1 MNIIVTGAS
10 RGIGYE
16 LVKWFAR
23 QGKHNILALSRNKS
37 KLQNLQLEAT
47 KDGSSR
53 VFVLPFDLVNE
64 SFQDDL
70 LPFIRAHLPRVD
82 VLVNNAGLLINKAIE
97 DSSDDDFDRQFDVN
111 IKGPF
116 KLVRGLHEMFSENAH
131 IVNITSMGGYQ
142 GSMKFPGLG
151 IYSASKAAVA
161 VFTEALA
168 EEWKDRKVFVN
179 ALALGAVQTE
189 MLSEAFPQMTVDTQP
204 ADMAAY
210 IGDFALNGHYFFNG
224 KILPVTNS
232 TP

>member
-210 IGDFALNGHYFFNG
+210 IGDFALNGHHFFNG

>member
-37 KLQNLQLEAT
+37 KLQKLQLEAT
-47 KDGSSR
+47 EEGSSR
-53 VFVLPFDLVNE
+53 VFVLPFDLVNG
-64 SFQDDL
+64 SFQDEL
-70 LPFIRAHLPRVD
+70 LPFIHAHLRNVD

-161 VFTEALA
+161 IFTEALA

-210 IGDFALNGHYFFNG
+210 IGDFAINGHQFFNG